1 MGLRIPLCFEFGR
14 ELLGVELAVL
24 LVLELAEW
32 GCVELPIVLVLLS
45 RVQDICEDVCVLVVL
60 RAIFLGFATTGG
72 RTGATGTGG
81 IYGSSVC
88 VQLL

>member
-1 MGLRIPLCFEFGR
+1 MGLRIPLCFELGR

-72 RTGATGTGG
+72 GAGATGTGG